1 MEKLIELLS
10 YVIAFIFVHELNA
23 NSYIKK
29 NNPENKEY
37 NKNVHRNITDIINVV
52 VAFSV
57 SIIYLITGY
66 ELKDNRLYGTN
77 EWGTKAVLIHV
88 ALCIYEIFYN
98 VISEKNISM
107 LIHHLVLICTF
118 SYSIYRKFILFY
130 ISSAGFAEIT
140 NIFLIP
146 VTIMKRNKVYLD
158 KLVYPGIGLFL
169 SFLFARI
176 FLFPYVYNLSTYD
189 IPNVKNKDI
198 YHFHIARTMLM
209 LIFVLS
215 CYWFIKITRGL
226 IKEGSKMFT
235 PLNI

>member
-1 MEKLIELLS
+1 MEKLIELFS
-10 YVIAFIFVHELNA
+10 YIFVFIFVHEVNA
-23 NSYIKK
+23 RSYVKI
-29 NNPENKEY
+29 NNEENKEY
-37 NKNVHRNITDIINVV
+37 NKNIHRNITDIINVV

-77 EWGTKAVLIHV
+77 EWGTKAALIHI
-88 ALCIYEIFYN
+88 ALCVYEIFYN

-189 IPNVKNKDI
+189 IPNIKNEDI

-215 CYWFIKITRGL
+215 CYWFMKITRGL
-226 IKEGSKMFT
+226 IKEGLKMFKK
-235 PLNI
+235 N